1 MFFVNAKI
9 NIGLQIVG
17 RRPDGYHDL
26 QTVFYPI
33 GKEAGKPENP
43 VRFCDILEL
52 APLTSEYGENPDSD
66 EAREG
71 ALPRFLFKG
80 REIEC
85 PLESNLVY
93 KASSLFCEATGAD
106 FSDEIVI
113 LEKCLPDG
121 AGLGGGSADA
131 AFTLL
136 ALAEK
141 YNATHPGKEIT
152 RRALS
157 EMALKLGADCPFF
170 ILNQPAYAEGVG
182 EELKEIGLNLS
193 GYWLVLI
200 KPDIYVSTREAFA
213 GVTPRRS
220 DFDLRQLPSLPIEEW
235 REKVKND
242 FEDSLFPRYPL
253 LEEIKEKLYKKGAL
267 YASMSG
273 SGSSIYGMFRSKGE
287 AEETLKAFEDDAT
300 IEGSYLLKM

>member
-17 RRPDGYHDL
+17 RRSDGYHDL

-33 GKEAGKPENP
+33 GKEAGKPGNP
-43 VRFCDILEL
+43 VQFCDILEL

-66 EAREG
+66 EARG
-71 ALPRFLFKG
+71 CALPQFLFKG
-80 REIEC
+80 REIKC

-113 LEKCLPDG
+113 LEKYLPDG

-141 YNATHPGKEIT
+141 
-152 RRALS
+152 
-157 EMALKLGADCPFF
+157 
-170 ILNQPAYAEGVG
+170 
-182 EELKEIGLNLS
+182 
-193 GYWLVLI
+193 
-200 KPDIYVSTREAFA
+200 
-213 GVTPRRS
+213 
-220 DFDLRQLPSLPIEEW
+220 
-235 REKVKND
+235 
-242 FEDSLFPRYPL
+242 
-253 LEEIKEKLYKKGAL
+253 
-267 YASMSG
+267 
-273 SGSSIYGMFRSKGE
+273 
-287 AEETLKAFEDDAT
+287 
-300 IEGSYLLKM
+300 